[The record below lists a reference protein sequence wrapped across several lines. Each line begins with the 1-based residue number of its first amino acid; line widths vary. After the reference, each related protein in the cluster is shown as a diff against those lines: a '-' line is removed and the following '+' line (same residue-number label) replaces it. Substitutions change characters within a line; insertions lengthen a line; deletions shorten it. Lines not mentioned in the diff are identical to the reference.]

1 MRITASAS
9 LALIAALAGTAG
21 SAYATQP
28 PDSVKSDSAAN
39 TAMGASALADLTTG
53 TSNTAAGDQ
62 ALLKNSDGSY
72 ETAFGAQALYSNTT
86 GQNNTATGAGAL
98 SSNTTGNF
106 NSAFGSLALG
116 NNVTGNDNTAMG
128 LNALIGGPAGNDN
141 TAVGYSALFDT
152 GGQQN
157 TAVGSQAL
165 YANFSGSSNTAI
177 GFQAAYNTTGVSNTA
192 LGRLA
197 LVGNTTGDRN
207 IGVGDHGGQNLTTGS
222 YNIEIGNDG
231 SSSDNG
237 VIRIGTAGSQ
247 TATYIAGI
255 DTAKV
260 TGAAVYVTSSGQLGV
275 LASSERYKTA
285 IAPMDSTT
293 EKLKQLRP
301 VTFHLKTDP
310 DGAVQYGLIAE
321 EVDKVYPELV
331 IRDDAGKVQG
341 VRYDELAP
349 MLLNEMQKEAQQLS
363 AQEATVKIQ
372 GEALAEIGEL
382 KQQVAELTQLNQS
395 MQAALYELQAKNER
409 VAMR

>member
-1 MRITASAS
+1 
-9 LALIAALAGTAG
+9 
-21 SAYATQP
+21 
-28 PDSVKSDSAAN
+28 
-39 TAMGASALADLTTG
+39 
-53 TSNTAAGDQ
+53 
-62 ALLKNSDGSY
+62 
-72 ETAFGAQALYSNTT
+72 
-86 GQNNTATGAGAL
+86 
-98 SSNTTGNF
+98 
-106 NSAFGSLALG
+106 
-116 NNVTGNDNTAMG
+116 MG

-382 KQQVAELTQLNQS
+382 KQQVAELKQLNQS